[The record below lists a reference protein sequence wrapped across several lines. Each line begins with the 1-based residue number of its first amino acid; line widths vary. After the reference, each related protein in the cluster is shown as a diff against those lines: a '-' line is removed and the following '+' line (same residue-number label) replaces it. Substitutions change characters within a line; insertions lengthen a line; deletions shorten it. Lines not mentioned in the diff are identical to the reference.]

1 LLVAGEPGVECRSTN
16 GKYTFVFTFSSDVV
30 SGSATVTSGTGRVKG
45 SPIFSGNTMT
55 VNLTGVTDV
64 QKITVTLS
72 NVTSSTSQVLPDTAV
87 SANMLIGD
95 TTGDKTVNNPD
106 VTHTRGQVGMTVSA
120 SNFRE
125 DVKVNG
131 AITSADVSLV
141 RSDIGHTLP

>member
-1 LLVAGEPGVECRSTN
+1 VECRSTN

-87 SANMLIGD
+87 SANMVIGD
-95 TTGDKTVNNPD
+95 TDGDKTVSNSD
-106 VTHTRGQVGMTVSA
+106 VRGAARGKFPRQRTRKKSYSGLG
-120 SNFRE
+120 NERE
-125 DVKVNG
+125 RPELGPARNT
-131 AITSADVSLV
+131 A
-141 RSDIGHTLP
+141 